1 LLLMLKPSR
10 GPSRSGAQAI
20 FGTRGGATIGMA
32 GVATTTGVDMDPT
45 PITGISVDPVVLAI
59 VVDMAT
65 MVVLAITVD
74 LAGQVVL
81 GIMAVTAD
89 RCSHQLTELI

>member
-1 LLLMLKPSR
+1 
-10 GPSRSGAQAI
+10 
-20 FGTRGGATIGMA
+20 MA